1 VEVRDADIDD
11 VREIQNVARTTWDR
25 TYGES
30 IPEGVRREF
39 VSQAYSGDSLR
50 HRLEANI
57 FLVASHNGSVVG
69 FADFRSRSSTEAELA
84 AICVLPEMQGR
95 EIGARLLQAGISRFP
110 LSTSFVLRVER
121 DNTRARRF
129 YETHGFRHA
138 GDHAEEFCRH
148 VIYEA
153 EMILHL
159 PDSNPRTLP
168 SKVESGE
175 SNN

>member
-1 VEVRDADIDD
+1 LRAKSAVTIRDADVDD

-25 TYGES
+25 TYRES

-84 AICVLPEMQGR
+84 AIYVLPELQGR
-95 EIGARLLQAGISRFP
+95 GIGARLLQAGIAKFP
-110 LSTSFVLRVER
+110 PRTEFVLRVEQ
-121 DNTRARRF
+121 DNARARRF

-138 GDHAEEFCRH
+138 GDHAVEFCGH
-148 VIYEA
+148 VVHET
-153 EMILHL
+153 EMIPHL
-159 PDSNPRTLP
+159 PDPNP
-168 SKVESGE
+168 
-175 SNN
+175 